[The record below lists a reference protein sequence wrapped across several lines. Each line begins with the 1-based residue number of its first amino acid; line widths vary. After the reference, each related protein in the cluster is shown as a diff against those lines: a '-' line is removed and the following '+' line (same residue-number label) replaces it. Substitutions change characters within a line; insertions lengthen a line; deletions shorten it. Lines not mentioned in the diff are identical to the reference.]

1 MKQPSHALSSG
12 ELAERAGVSRDT
24 LRHYERRGLLA
35 SFPRLQNG
43 YRRFPPQAVE
53 RVRLIRGAL
62 AIGFSIEDVSRILR
76 ARERG
81 QAPCRE
87 VRELA
92 ALKAQEL
99 ESQIAEL
106 SALRKELLSTI
117 REWDRKLKSAAP
129 DQPVHLLENFV
140 ASHPESTRWISPLVS
155 PGLKRKFQR
164 NEDKRR

>member
-1 MKQPSHALSSG
+1 MKQPAHALSSG
-12 ELAERAGVSRDT
+12 ELAELAGVSRDT

-35 SFPRLQNG
+35 SFPRSQNG

-62 AIGFSIEDVSRILR
+62 AIGFSIEDVGRIIR
-76 ARERG
+76 TRERG

-87 VRELA
+87 VRKLA
-92 ALKAQEL
+92 ALKAREL
-99 ESQIAEL
+99 QSQIGEL
-106 SALRKELLSTI
+106 SALRKELLATI
-117 REWDRKLKSAAP
+117 QEWDRKLKSATP
-129 DQPVHLLENFV
+129 GQRVHLLENFV
-140 ASHPESTRWISPLVS
+140 ASHPESARWISPLVS